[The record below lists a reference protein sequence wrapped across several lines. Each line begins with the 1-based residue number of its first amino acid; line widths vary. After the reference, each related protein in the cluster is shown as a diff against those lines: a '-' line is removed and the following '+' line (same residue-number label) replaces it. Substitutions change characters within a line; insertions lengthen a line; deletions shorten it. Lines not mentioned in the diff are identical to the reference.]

1 MPPHIFKRTFYSLT
15 FLALAGCVHTTAAVV
30 NVPQASQA
38 PRRVVVPAASNYYS
52 LTDRIVKKNSDVIIA
67 SWKSVNV
74 DCTTNPYQVLQI
86 KKQPLH
92 GVAYL
97 ADYSVFP
104 QFVEKNPRSRCNKTK
119 VMAKALHYR
128 ASTDY
133 TGFDLV
139 LVDAGGPTGEVRNM
153 AFRIKIIE

>member
-1 MPPHIFKRTFYSLT
+1 M
-15 FLALAGCVHTTAAVV
+15 
-30 NVPQASQA
+30 
-38 PRRVVVPAASNYYS
+38 
-52 LTDRIVKKNSDVIIA
+52 
-67 SWKSVNV
+67 NV
-74 DCTTNPYQVLQI
+74 DCTTNLYQVLQI
-86 KKQPLH
+86 KKQPLR
-92 GVAYL
+92 GAACL

-104 QFVEKNPRSRCNKTK
+104 QFVENNPRSRCNKTK